1 MDVIYIDSLFMLN
14 LIIDYLL
21 LLSTGKICSLVLRR
35 WRLLVSACIGGLYAC
50 AAVLAPNFFAM
61 GTVKILMGALLTFI
75 AYGKRRFLRTA
86 ICFFAVSAAFGGA
99 IYAVTKMGVVQG
111 SARLYIPVSMKV
123 LAVSF
128 AVCYA
133 LISLVFRQM
142 GTKGEREVLD
152 IKTSFCGR
160 ETSFKALRD
169 TGNELCDPITGQSV
183 LVASHEALSP
193 LFSQA
198 ALGLLAQEDVLGAF
212 ERLSGMDEL
221 KGRMR
226 IISFQSIGTGKAL
239 MICFRP
245 DELSVSGKKT
255 GDILIGI
262 SRTQLSSSGEY
273 DAVMKG

>member
-1 MDVIYIDSLFMLN
+1 MDVIYIDSLFFLN

-21 LLSTGKICSLVLRR
+21 LLSAGKICSLVIRR
-35 WRLLVSACIGGLYAC
+35 RRLLASACVGGLYAC
-50 AAVLAPNFFAM
+50 AAVLSPSIFAM
-61 GTVKILMGALLTFI
+61 GTVKILAGALLTFI
-75 AYGKRRFLRTA
+75 AFGKKRFFRTS
-86 ICFFAVSAAFGGA
+86 ICFFAVAAAFGGA
-99 IYAVTKMGVVQG
+99 IYAVTRMGVVQG

-133 LISLVFRQM
+133 LVNIVFKRM

-152 IKTSFCGR
+152 VKVSFCGH
-160 ETSFKALRD
+160 EASFKALRD

-183 LVASHEALSP
+183 LVVSHKALSP
-193 LFSQA
+193 LFSDDTL
-198 ALGLLAQEDVLGAF
+198 ALTAQEDVLSAF
-212 ERLSGMDEL
+212 EGLSDKAEL
-221 KGRMR
+221 RGRMR
-226 IISFQSIGTGKAL
+226 IISFSSVGADKAL

-245 DELSVSGKKT
+245 DELSISGKNS

-262 SRTQLSSSGEY
+262 SRTQLSSIGEY